1 MNVAGKVY
9 IEQDGDGKYFGLYWS
24 INLSQEDQSNHS
36 RHN

>member
-1 MNVAGKVY
+1 MIFARKAY
-9 IEQDGDGKYFGLYWS
+9 IEQDEDGKYFGLYWS